1 MTHQV
6 RNNSKSMAC
15 SKRHRVLALASA
27 ALVLGA
33 GAIMG
38 SLPAIAGD
46 NNNSDNSA
54 GEGNFDHSGIY
65 SILQAPPGDFSGPSA
80 DATGDRRYYYLQGRG
95 WVPFNVRSGR
105 SVRGN

>member
-6 RNNSKSMAC
+6 RDNSRNMAC

-27 ALVLGA
+27 ALLLGA

-38 SLPAIAGD
+38 PLPALAGD
-46 NNNSDNSA
+46 NNAENSA

-65 SILQAPPGDFSGPSA
+65 SILVTPHGDFSGPSA
-80 DATGDRRYYYLQGRG
+80 DASTGDRRYSYLAGRG
-95 WVPFNVRSGR
+95 WVPFNVRPGR
-105 SVRGN
+105 PIRGN